1 MFSPSPV
8 SPGVSPAGR
17 VVGGDFFGVFAM
29 KRRRPAKWCPA
40 PAVAPVV
47 PRMLRL
53 EQKTGSGEWVGG
65 CDFRAPAPRCAVMRG
80 RAVALGLPDCAGGYV
95 YREVAWEQV

>member
-1 MFSPSPV
+1 MPDIEAATVRTLAVPLDLL
-8 SPGVSPAGR
+8 PAAGR
-17 VVGGDFFGVFAM
+17 G
-29 KRRRPAKWCPA
+29 PC
-40 PAVAPVV
+40 
-47 PRMLRL
+47 
-53 EQKTGSGEWVGG
+53 EG